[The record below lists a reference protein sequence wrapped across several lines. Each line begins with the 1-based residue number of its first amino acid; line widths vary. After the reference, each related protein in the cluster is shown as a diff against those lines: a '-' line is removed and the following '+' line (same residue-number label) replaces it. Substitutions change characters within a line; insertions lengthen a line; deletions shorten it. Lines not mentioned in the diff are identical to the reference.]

1 MSNPSKQKGTSGET
15 KVARYLERNGI
26 PCERKALAGSNDKGD
41 LRAFLKDGT
50 EVAIEVKCGEQ
61 THSPTRGKMKEW
73 LNQATVEGK
82 NSGCMG
88 VLVIIRYR
96 RKFADAEVW
105 LPTQTGNGLMMYIDE
120 FVKIHGT
127 GQKPVGKGY
136 TYPELREKERDAAED
151 S

>member
-1 MSNPSKQKGTSGET
+1 MSNPSKHTGTSGET

-61 THSPTRGKMKEW
+61 THSPTRGKMKKW
-73 LNQATVEGK
+73 LDQATVEGN
-82 NSGCMG
+82 NSGCLG
-88 VLVIIRYR
+88 ILVIIRYR

-105 LPTQTGNGLMMYIDE
+105 FPATSTMATMMYIDE
-120 FVKIHGT
+120 FVKIYGT
-127 GQKPVGKGY
+127 GQKPVEKGY
-136 TYPELREKERDAAED
+136 TYPELRKKERDAAED